1 MTDEQT
7 AQIITLLTA
16 ILGQLELTNAVID
29 LDTEEAL
36 QFRATEG
43 TA

>member
-16 ILGQLELTNAVID
+16 ILGQLELTNAIID
-29 LDTEEAL
+29 MDIADDLERME
-36 QFRATEG
+36 TEG
-43 TA
+43 SA